1 MELILGLLILSWL
14 SRTNSSNNRN
24 QKSLKEKW
32 APVLDYS
39 SNTCPP
45 IPERDKLLVAN
56 LYEQSERYCMKNKI
70 YKNPFLGEI
79 SQNYKTT
86 TYDFG

>member
-14 SRTNSSNNRN
+14 ATRNQLN
-24 QKSLKEKW
+24 QKSLVEKW
-32 APVLDYS
+32 APVLDFS

-45 IPERDKLLVAN
+45 IPVQYRLLVAN
-56 LYEQSERYCMKNKI
+56 LYEQSERYCKKNGI
-70 YKNPFLGEI
+70 SENNFLLEI
-79 SQNYKTT
+79 RQNYKTA